1 MEMTREEVAVFWR
14 RVAARVAELQ
24 GPDPRISA
32 EIYEGIRL
40 LLGEARMS
48 RVEMSRWADDG
59 GRI

>member
-1 MEMTREEVAVFWR
+1 MEMTRGELAEFWR
-14 RVAARVAELQ
+14 RVAARVVELQ

-40 LLGEARMS
+40 RRDAAR
-48 RVEMSRWADDG
+48 VDLTAMSRWADDG